1 MAERAPRAQP
11 PLDCTSARFAPDFA
25 ARLERLALALSA
37 AAERRA
43 AAGGARLAGGAE
55 EFIGLRPYRAGEDVR
70 ALDLASY
77 VRLRKPYVRV
87 ARQEARESWAV
98 LLDCSRSMG
107 VGRPGKLQLAAEL
120 AAAVGA
126 LALRRGA
133 SLRVWVAPG
142 PRSFALE
149 RRAQL
154 VPLLRWLEGL
164 VPAPQAG
171 LAPLLEARVAR
182 GAARAFLIGDLFD
195 LDPRALD
202 VAARADTQAGSAR
215 SHSALPRTRGAL
227 RIAQILAPI
236 ELDPASAVELGA
248 SAVWLE
254 PESGARR
261 AIELGPGAHAAY
273 ERALAAWL
281 AQIREHARQRGAHW
295 LLASSA
301 HDFERAARAL
311 CEGAA

>member
-1 MAERAPRAQP
+1 MAERAPRAEL
-11 PLDCTSARFAPDFA
+11 PLDCTGVRFAPDFA

-133 SLRVWVAPG
+133 SLRVWAAPG

-154 VPLLRWLEGL
+154 VPLLRWLG
-164 VPAPQAG
+164 G
-171 LAPLLEARVAR
+171 LAPTPDAGLGALLEARVAR
-182 GAARAFLIGDLFD
+182 GAARVFLIGDFLD
-195 LDPRALD
+195 LDLGALDATRPSAGATAHAHLPRA
-202 VAARADTQAGSAR
+202 
-215 SHSALPRTRGAL
+215 RGAL
-227 RIAQILAPI
+227 RIAHVLAPI
-236 ELDPASAVELGA
+236 ELDPASAVARGE

-261 AIELGPGAHAAY
+261 TIALEPGAHAAY
-273 ERALAAWL
+273 ERALASWL
-281 AQIREHARQRGAHW
+281 AQCEAHARRRGAHW
-295 LLASSA
+295 TLASSA

>member
-1 MAERAPRAQP
+1 MAERAPREGP
-11 PLDCTSARFAPDFA
+11 PLDCTGVRFAPDFA

-37 AAERRA
+37 ASERRA
-43 AAGGARLAGGAE
+43 AAGGVRLAGGAE
-55 EFIGLRPYRAGEDVR
+55 EFVGLRPYRAGEDVR

-142 PRSFALE
+142 PRAFALE

-164 VPAPQAG
+164 APAAEAG

-182 GAARAFLIGDLFD
+182 GAARAFLIGDFFD

-202 VAARADTQAGSAR
+202 APASRAGGVA
-215 SHSALPRTRGAL
+215 HLPRARGAL
-227 RIAQILAPI
+227 RIAHVLAPI
-236 ELDPASAVELGA
+236 ELDPASALARGE

-261 AIELGPGAHAAY
+261 SAALEPAAHAAY
-273 ERALAAWL
+273 ERALAQWL
-281 AQIREHARQRGAHW
+281 AQFEARARRRGAHW
-295 LLASSA
+295 TLASSA
-301 HDFERAARAL
+301 HGFERAARAL